1 MVEIQM
7 YQMVGDL
14 EIESE
19 GMLCKLKSDFK
30 SRLGRGD
37 TDEVGIEELLRY
49 IEFES

>member
-1 MVEIQM
+1 MF
-7 YQMVGDL
+7 QMVGDF

-19 GMLCKLKSDFK
+19 GMLCNLKSDFK

-37 TDEVGIEELLRY
+37 TDEVGSEELLRQ

>member
-19 GMLCKLKSDFK
+19 GMLFKLKSDSK

-37 TDEVGIEELLRY
+37 TDEVGSEELLRY